1 MPVHS
6 SYAPIKEPKEDLYEL
21 MFERKERDFP
31 DHQGGHIGLGRIV
44 KNKRM

>member
-6 SYAPIKEPKEDLYEL
+6 SYAPIEEPKEDLYKL

-31 DHQGGHIGLGRIV
+31 DNQGARFA
-44 KNKRM
+44 R

>member
-6 SYAPIKEPKEDLYEL
+6 SYAPMEEPKEDLYEL
-21 MFERKERDFP
+21 MLERKERDFP